1 MKCKQLFRL
10 VYLSK
15 RFPYIRLRQKR
26 KASLILVQENE
37 NSCRTK
43 GERIL
48 YEKLRESGYYPTPH
62 YKMFGRTV
70 NMALVP
76 FRLALMERTSG
87 VDEKKLVRSFKK
99 KGWSVL
105 FYEEDTMLSDT
116 HNYLREIRQQARP
129 TKNVS
134 V

>member
-1 MKCKQLFRL
+1 MLG
-10 VYLSK
+10 S
-15 RFPYIRLRQKR
+15 
-26 KASLILVQENE
+26 
-37 NSCRTK
+37 
-43 GERIL
+43 
-48 YEKLRESGYYPTPH
+48 
-62 YKMFGRTV
+62 TV

>member
-1 MKCKQLFRL
+1 
-10 VYLSK
+10 
-15 RFPYIRLRQKR
+15 
-26 KASLILVQENE
+26 
-37 NSCRTK
+37 
-43 GERIL
+43 
-48 YEKLRESGYYPTPH
+48 
-62 YKMFGRTV
+62 MFGRTV